1 MLVVAEDLLDQASGL
16 LPGVVALRRRIHRA
30 PELGLDLPRTQAAV
44 LEALGDLDLEVRTGH
59 ALASVVADL
68 RGGAGDGPTVL
79 LRADMDALPMPE
91 DSGLDYASEVDGA
104 MHACGHDAHTA
115 MLTGAAR
122 LLAARR
128 EEIAGTIR
136 FMFQPGEEGSG
147 GAQVMI
153 DEGLLESPSVDAAF
167 GLHVTPNIPSGMV
180 ATRGGAVM
188 ASADMVYI
196 SVTGRGGHASTP
208 HLALDP
214 MPVAAE
220 IVQALQTF
228 ATRAI
233 DVFDPVVITITT
245 MHAGT
250 ATNIIPETVEMS
262 GTLRAISERSRNRA
276 IEGIEQIST
285 GIAAAHGVRA
295 VARVERGYAPTVN
308 DHDFAAFVGRSARHL
323 LGDSGFIEM
332 PAPIMGAEDFGYV
345 LKERRGAFAYL
356 GACPPGERA
365 SEAASCH
372 SNRMRIDE
380 DAMRTGVALHAVVA
394 LAYLA
399 GDLDAPVPAR

>member
-1 MLVVAEDLLDQASGL
+1 MTFAPEHLLEEAGRL
-16 LPGVVALRRRIHRA
+16 LPDVVALRRRIHRA
-30 PELGLDLPRTQAAV
+30 PELGLDLPRTQALV
-44 LEALGDLDLEVRTGH
+44 VEALEGLDLEIRTGK
-59 ALASVVADL
+59 ALSSVVADL
-68 RGGAGDGPTVL
+68 RCGSGDGPTVL

-91 DSGLDYASEVDGA
+91 ESGLDFTSEVEGA

-115 MLTGAAR
+115 MLAGAAR

-128 EEIAGTIR
+128 DEARGTIR

-153 DEGLLESPSVDAAF
+153 EEGVLDSPPVDAAF
-167 GLHVTPNIPSGMV
+167 ALHVTPNIGSGVV
-180 ATRGGAVM
+180 ATRGGPVM

-228 ATRAI
+228 ATREI
-233 DVFDPVVITITT
+233 DAFDPVVITITT
-245 MHAGT
+245 IHAGT

-262 GTLRAISERSRNRA
+262 GTLRAISERSRTRA
-276 IEGIEQIST
+276 IEGIARISA
-285 GIAAAHGVRA
+285 GIAAAHGA
-295 VARVERGYAPTVN
+295 HADARVDRGYAPTVN
-308 DHDFAAFVGRSARHL
+308 DHGFAAFVGRSARRL
-323 LGDSGFIEM
+323 LGDSGFVEM
-332 PAPIMGAEDFGYV
+332 SAPIMGAEDFGYV
-345 LKERRGAFAYL
+345 LAQCQGAFAYL
-356 GACPPGERA
+356 GACPPGGRP
-365 SEAASCH
+365 SDAASCH

-380 DAMRTGVALHAVVA
+380 DAMCVGVALHAAVA
-394 LAYLA
+394 LDFLA
-399 GDLDAPVPAR
+399 DDLDASA